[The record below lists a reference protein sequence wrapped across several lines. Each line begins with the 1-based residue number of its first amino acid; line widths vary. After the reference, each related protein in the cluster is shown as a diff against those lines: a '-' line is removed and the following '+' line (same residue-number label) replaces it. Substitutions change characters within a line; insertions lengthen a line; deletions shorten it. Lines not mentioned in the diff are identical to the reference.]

1 MLPWEPTCS
10 THSQA
15 TTTHLPWLERGRV
28 AGGREGRVGG
38 WRPRAREHMCPS
50 SKVEKGA
57 RPVTLA
63 LSLTRSLPG
72 TLSLSLF
79 LFLSISS
86 IGHAHTHTLCLSL
99 SLSLSLSRTHVIGAY
114 RIHKLK
120 VRREESKDIDQTFYS
135 LTLSLSIRLQP
146 LFCCFPIIIITNVVV
161 VVDVKVI
168 LNKKKLFK
176 LKRLIWE
183 GGTWQTLTEQ
193 SQN

>member
-1 MLPWEPTCS
+1 M
-10 THSQA
+10 
-15 TTTHLPWLERGRV
+15 
-28 AGGREGRVGG
+28 AGGREGRSGG
-38 WRPRAREHMCPS
+38 GRPRARAREHMCPS

-57 RPVTLA
+57 RPVSLA

-86 IGHAHTHTLCLSL
+86 IGHAHTHTLSLSL
-99 SLSLSLSRTHVIGAY
+99 SLCLSLSLSRTHVIGAY

-183 GGTWQTLTEQ
+183 GGT
-193 SQN
+193 

>member
-1 MLPWEPTCS
+1 MLCY
-10 THSQA
+10 
-15 TTTHLPWLERGRV
+15 RGNQLVPLIPRLLRLTYHDLR
-28 AGGREGRVGG
+28 GGG
-38 WRPRAREHMCPS
+38 WREEERGGLEDGDRERESTCVQAQRLRRGHDPSLSRSHWHEACRAR
-50 SKVEKGA
+50 
-57 RPVTLA
+57 
-63 LSLTRSLPG
+63 
-72 TLSLSLF
+72 SLSLF

-168 LNKKKLFK
+168 LNKKSCL
-176 LKRLIWE
+176 
-183 GGTWQTLTEQ
+183 
-193 SQN
+193 S

>member
-1 MLPWEPTCS
+1 M
-10 THSQA
+10 
-15 TTTHLPWLERGRV
+15 
-28 AGGREGRVGG
+28 AGGREGRSGG
-38 WRPRAREHMCPS
+38 GRPRARAREHMCPS

-57 RPVTLA
+57 RPVSLA

-86 IGHAHTHTLCLSL
+86 IGHAHTHTLCLTP
-99 SLSLSLSRTHVIGAY
+99 SLSRTHVIGAY

-183 GGTWQTLTEQ
+183 GGT
-193 SQN
+193 